1 MGKSTSKLERGLL
14 AIAMVLAVAFLMA
27 SLASPSPWSDLMIG
41 MATSFVFF
49 VVFDLILALRRF
61 LRHRKRRSFF
71 GSDVFETEALLV
83 LADFELRSDI
93 EEMLSSD
100 QRRAPYQRPRVP
112 GVPDH
117 PHPMTQTTMM
127 CLMDIRAVISIA
139 EELAPWSALP
149 PRITVDTDALRDR
162 THSFFASGLTDNH
175 CTAMYLRDDQAPLFS
190 IASEGIETIVTL
202 ADGHVVKNSS
212 SQEFAVIVRYSPDPR
227 RQPGRRW
234 FLVAG
239 LDEAGSAAA
248 GHYLAQHWQDLSAIV
263 SDGHDF
269 VAVVGLPL
277 HAWWEP
283 TLTHVVSRD
292 RAGAIITIETEVAPS
307 IR

>member
-14 AIAMVLAVAFLMA
+14 AIAMVLAVAFRSATRALSA
-27 SLASPSPWSDLMIG
+27 PPRPGCARPSTPDDPDNDDVPDG
-41 MATSFVFF
+41 YP
-49 VVFDLILALRRF
+49 RR
-61 LRHRKRRSFF
+61 H
-71 GSDVFETEALLV
+71 
-83 LADFELRSDI
+83 
-93 EEMLSSD
+93 
-100 QRRAPYQRPRVP
+100 P
-112 GVPDH
+112 GVRRDRPVQSRSSS
-117 PHPMTQTTMM
+117 PT
-127 CLMDIRAVISIA
+127 RAVISIA

-212 SQEFAVIVRYSPDPR
+212 SREFAVIVRYSPDPR

-239 LDEAGSAAA
+239 LDEVGSAAA

-263 SDGHDF
+263 SDWHDF

-292 RAGAIITIETEVAPS
+292 RAGAIITIEIEVAPS